1 MLCTA
6 CNSQAAI
13 VGRFCSSCDSR
24 ARSGVV
30 DRRRPIG
37 GAQWQ
42 ALWGIDYA
50 PVPEATRRRRSR
62 HGGITVTAIV
72 IGLLLIF

>member
-13 VGRFCSSCDSR
+13 VGRFCGSCDGR
-24 ARSGVV
+24 ARSGFV
-30 DRRRPIG
+30 DRRRPVG
-37 GAQWQ
+37 GSQWQ

-50 PVPEATRRRRSR
+50 PVLEATRRRRMWQR
-62 HGGITVTAIV
+62 GLTVAAV
-72 IGLLLIF
+72 VVGVLLVA

>member
-6 CNSQAAI
+6 CNSQAAV
-13 VGRFCSSCDSR
+13 VGRFCSSCDGR
-24 ARSGVV
+24 ARGGVV
-30 DRRRPIG
+30 DRRRPVG

-50 PVPEATRRRRSR
+50 PVPEAIRWRRMWQR
-62 HGGITVTAIV
+62 GLTTAAV
-72 IGLLLIF
+72 VVGVLLVL